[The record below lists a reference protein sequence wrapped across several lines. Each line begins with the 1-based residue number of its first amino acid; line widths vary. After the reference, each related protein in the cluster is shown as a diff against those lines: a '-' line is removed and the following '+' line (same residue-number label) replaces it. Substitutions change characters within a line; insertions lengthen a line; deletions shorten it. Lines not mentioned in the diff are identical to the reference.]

1 MLGCRSST
9 VIHSSSH
16 RCAHC
21 GGLTKFKPVKSLSQY
36 QTLRRFMHSK
46 MCTTSCYLTT
56 QTRNTLQGSKVKDSI
71 KQFTVQL
78 AKVVSEQKGKM
89 KERSPVQYDSVQFIK
104 LYKKKITLLWDFT
117 VIQQNKSQKNGSIQN
132 QGLVLFSLHTPQSVV
147 KRGNPSKK
155 RVIGGFYQLHLP

>member
-104 LYKKKITLLWDFT
+104 LYKKKLLCFE
-117 VIQQNKSQKNGSIQN
+117 ISQLSNKTKA
-132 QGLVLFSLHTPQSVV
+132 
-147 KRGNPSKK
+147 KK
-155 RVIGGFYQLHLP
+155 RKHSKPGFSSV